1 MSILISVYNE
11 EGCCVKHD
19 HDHGEDSM
27 TRKTLK
33 QTLEETLELENQL
46 LRTYAI
52 TAEAIHEDHELK
64 TRLHN
69 MAEGNAK
76 RVNQI
81 EYELEKL

>member
-1 MSILISVYNE
+1 M
-11 EGCCVKHD
+11 KHD
-19 HDHGEDSM
+19 HDHGEDTM
-27 TRKTLK
+27 NRKQLK

-52 TAEAIHEDHELK
+52 TAEAVQDDKELK
-64 TRLHN
+64 SRLHN

-81 EYELEKL
+81 EDELEKL

>member
-1 MSILISVYNE
+1 MSILISISNM
-11 EGCCVKHD
+11 EGWFVKHD

-81 EYELEKL
+81 EYELDKL

>member
-1 MSILISVYNE
+1 M
-11 EGCCVKHD
+11 KHD
-19 HDHGEDSM
+19 HDHGEDSINQ
-27 TRKTLK
+27 KTLK
-33 QTLEETLELENQL
+33 ETLERSLELENQL

-52 TAEAIHEDHELK
+52 TAEAIQDDHELK
-64 TRLHN
+64 SRLHN

>member
-1 MSILISVYNE
+1 
-11 EGCCVKHD
+11 
-19 HDHGEDSM
+19 M
-27 TRKTLK
+27 TRKQLK

-52 TAEAIHEDHELK
+52 TAEAVQDDQVLK
-64 TRLHN
+64 SRLHN

-81 EYELEKL
+81 EEELEKL

>member
-1 MSILISVYNE
+1 M
-11 EGCCVKHD
+11 KHD
-19 HDHGEDSM
+19 HDHGEDSI
-27 TRKTLK
+27 TQKTLK
-33 QTLEETLELENQL
+33 QTLERSLELENQL

-52 TAEAIHEDHELK
+52 TAEAVQDDHELK
-64 TRLHN
+64 SRLHN